1 MRRGVVFVA
10 DEHVVAENVD
20 EDVPR
25 QCREKRGAGW
35 NAHGAVSHAP
45 LCFRATRERPAK
57 PNFAYVLS

>member
-25 QCREKRGAGW
+25 QCREKRGAG
-35 NAHGAVSHAP
+35 
-45 LCFRATRERPAK
+45 
-57 PNFAYVLS
+57 